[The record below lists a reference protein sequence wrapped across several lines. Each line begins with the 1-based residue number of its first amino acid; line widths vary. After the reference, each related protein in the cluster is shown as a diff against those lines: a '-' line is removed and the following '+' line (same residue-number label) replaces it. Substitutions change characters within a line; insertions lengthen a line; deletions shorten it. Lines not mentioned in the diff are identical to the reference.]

1 MPSHWEKLLQQSKI
15 SKQEQQ
21 QNPQAVLNAL
31 KYYTRAAATVGE
43 GKKPQKWLQQN
54 DYDSNFFYNFIKFY
68 IIFFKFCIIYIIK
81 FFL

>member
-31 KYYTRAAATVGE
+31 KYYTRAAATVGQ

-54 DYDSNFFYNFIKFY
+54 NYDSNFFLYY
-68 IIFFKFCIIYIIK
+68 IIILLYF
-81 FFL
+81 